1 MSQSRGCPFSP
12 MAPVL
17 LVPAAKDTKAT
28 AGQTRNFLVRDSC
41 RLRLEPNKDYLI
53 MGLDGATYDL
63 KGE

>member
-1 MSQSRGCPFSP
+1 